1 MAKDRNAVTCNGR
14 TAFYACMYEDIRQCA
29 MDCGWAVALHGSLAS
44 DMDIMAMPWVDDAVS
59 FKEMVDRVSKLFKD
73 NELSSQYV
81 ITYNEKPYNRVVAT
95 IPIFAD
101 FYLDISTITVDVVPK
116 SEPERLIDKWI
127 GSGELTPDEKTL
139 RLIEALRDEAK
150 RYERYYFNHEYDKL
164 IGEAKAEGAREA
176 IEEIELEITKFGILP
191 DNCVIVSLDTIAELK
206 KKFEEKYGGSQ

>member
-44 DMDIMAMPWVDDAVS
+44 DMDIMAMPWVDNAVS

-101 FYLDISTITVDVVPK
+101 FYLDISTITADVVPK
-116 SEPERLIDKWI
+116 SEVENIISNQRQRLNEYKKQIVTLQEKLEQAKAYAAKEIFDELEREIEDALKNNY
-127 GSGELTPDEKTL
+127 
-139 RLIEALRDEAK
+139 EALRRFEDSDDLWHNVNGKINTLRGLEH
-150 RYERYYFNHEYDKL
+150 F
-164 IGEAKAEGAREA
+164 IG
-176 IEEIELEITKFGILP
+176 
-191 DNCVIVSLDTIAELK
+191 ELK
-206 KKFEEKYGGSQ
+206 KKFE

>member
-1 MAKDRNAVTCNGR
+1 MSRRIEKCHICKGTGLI
-14 TAFYACMYEDIRQCA
+14 T
-29 MDCGWAVALHGSLAS
+29 
-44 DMDIMAMPWVDDAVS
+44 VDDWLVKGMTEEQIAKA
-59 FKEMVDRVSKLFKD
+59 KEEAL
-73 NELSSQYV
+73 
-81 ITYNEKPYNRVVAT
+81 A
-95 IPIFAD
+95 
-101 FYLDISTITVDVVPK
+101 DVVPK

-176 IEEIELEITKFGILP
+176 IEEIEREITKFGILP

-206 KKFEEKYGGSQ
+206 KKFEEKHGGSQ